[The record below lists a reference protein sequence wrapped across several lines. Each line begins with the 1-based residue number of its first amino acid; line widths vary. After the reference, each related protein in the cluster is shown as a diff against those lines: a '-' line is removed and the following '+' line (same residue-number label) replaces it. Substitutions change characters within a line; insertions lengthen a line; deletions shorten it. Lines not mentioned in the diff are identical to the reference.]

1 MIYFDLVLITQ
12 FWKDVYALMFVVF
25 RMYKANHSLEAL
37 VLEAA
42 KENRPRKRTEVIM

>member
-1 MIYFDLVLITQ
+1 MIYFDLILITQ
-12 FWKDVYALMFVVF
+12 FWKDVYAHMFVVF

-42 KENRPRKRTEVIM
+42 KGNGPRKRTEVIM